1 MPQRLTVTHMIDFE
15 GPRTVWEQ
23 VYEILRDRIVR
34 GEYKVNHPIASQV
47 QIVDEFGIARGTA
60 EKIRKKLVQDGYVVT
75 VSGRGTYVRPRED
88 WNPQRSEEL

>member
-1 MPQRLTVTHMIDFE
+1 MIDFE

-23 VYEILRDRIVR
+23 VYEILRDRIVS
-34 GEYKVNHPIASQV
+34 GEYKVGHPIASQV

-60 EKIRKKLVQDGYVVT
+60 EKIRKKLIGDGYVVA

-88 WNPQRSEEL
+88 WNPLPEE